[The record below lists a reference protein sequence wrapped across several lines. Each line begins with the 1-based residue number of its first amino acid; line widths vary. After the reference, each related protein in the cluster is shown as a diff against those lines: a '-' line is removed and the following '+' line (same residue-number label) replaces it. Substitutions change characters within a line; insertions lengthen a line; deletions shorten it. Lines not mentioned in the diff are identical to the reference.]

1 MSRGQSFCSVNI
13 PYDRLNTCRVSKA
26 AEEFVGG
33 EVGEPDPVHAA
44 PFAEHEFSGVE
55 CQDCVADP
63 CGFAFDFKS
72 FVAVHAGILNL
83 HSGRGEPFHALAA
96 NSLSESFLGFRVPVA
111 GLEFHK
117 NGSVGESGGRADHED
132 IKALIGRFQKCD

>member
-13 PYDRLNTCRVSKA
+13 PYDRLDAGRVSKA
-26 AEEFVGG
+26 AEEFVRG

-44 PFAEHEFSGVE
+44 SFAEHEFSGVE

-83 HSGRGEPFHALAA
+83 HSRRRESFHALAA
-96 NSLSESFLGFRVPVA
+96 NSLAESFLGLRVPVT

-117 NGSVGESGGRADHED
+117 HRAVGQSGRRADHEH
-132 IKALIGRFQKCD
+132 IEALIGRFQKSD